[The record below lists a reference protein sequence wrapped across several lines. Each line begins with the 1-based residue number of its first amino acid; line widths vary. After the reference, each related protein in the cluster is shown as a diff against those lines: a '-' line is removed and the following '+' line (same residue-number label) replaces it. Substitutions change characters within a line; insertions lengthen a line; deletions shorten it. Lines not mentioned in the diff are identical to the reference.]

1 MNYSKRT
8 LISQLKML
16 FAVCLVAGSA
26 QFSASSASEDSS
38 EIEIISEIDSAD
50 VNEIVK
56 TPYDLYLSAK
66 EAYTAIAKNPS
77 IVLIDVRDPA
87 EITFVGHPEPMDSNI
102 PSALISRDFDPNRG
116 LYQMTPNE
124 NFVAEVSQFM
134 ERSNLPKSHPIIVA
148 CREGIR
154 AAAAAKLLHRA
165 GFENVW
171 NQIEGFEG
179 SIDLD
184 NGKRSDKDGWVNAD
198 LPFRY
203 KIKPSAVWQPLE
215 N

>member
-1 MNYSKRT
+1 MMYYNRSYIT
-8 LISQLKML
+8 QFVIF
-16 FAVCLVAGSA
+16 FAVCMAVGLTQINVSE
-26 QFSASSASEDSS
+26 ASK
-38 EIEIISEIDSAD
+38 IEIVTEIDSAD

-56 TPYDLYLSAK
+56 TPYDLYLSAR
-66 EAYTAIAKNPS
+66 EAYTAIIKNPS

-87 EITFVGHPEPMDSNI
+87 EITFVGHPEPMDTNI
-102 PSALISRDFDPNRG
+102 PTAVISRSFNPKNG
-116 LYQMTPNE
+116 LYNMTPNE
-124 NFVAEVSQFM
+124 NFVAEVGQFM
-134 ERSNLPKSHPIIVA
+134 TRSNLPKSHPIIVA

-154 AAAAAKLLHRA
+154 AAAAAKLLYNA
-165 GFENVW
+165 GYKNVW

-179 SIDLD
+179 SLDLE

-203 KIKPSAVWQPLE
+203 KIKPGAEWQPLS